1 MNERQVNA
9 FRLVMRLGSITA
21 AARALSVSQPAV
33 SRLIADLERDLG
45 FPLFERRS
53 GKIFPTPDA
62 RGLAQEVDRMF
73 YGLERLERFARE
85 MRGLHHGTLVLATLP
100 MVSFETVPRALGR
113 FLPQHQGVRVT
124 HNVHTSPR
132 ILDLVGTQQ
141 VDIGIAQ
148 MEGPRGDVRRIA
160 SYRTH
165 CVCVMAPG
173 HRLAGRPSLSPH
185 DLAGEPI
192 VALAFHTVTA
202 RTVTQ
207 RFAEAGVAID
217 LAVESQPSYS
227 ACALAAEGVGV
238 GIVDPLTPSV
248 FSSERLRSVPF
259 EPAIPFDLHVLAHAE
274 QSLSRAAGAFVEVL
288 LAEIADNPLM
298 RRLDG
303 DAAS

>member
-9 FRLVMRLGSITA
+9 FRLVMKLGSITS
-21 AARALSVSQPAV
+21 AARALNVSQPAV
-33 SRLIADLERDLG
+33 SRLIGDLERDLG

-85 MRGLHHGTLVLATLP
+85 MRGLHHGTLSLASLP
-100 MVSFETVPRALGR
+100 MVSFEVVPRSLGR
-113 FLPQHQGVRVT
+113 FLPMHKGVRVT

-132 ILDLVGTQQ
+132 ILDLVGAQQ
-141 VDIGIAQ
+141 IDLGIAQ
-148 MEGPRGDVRRIA
+148 MEGPRSDVRRIA

-165 CVCVMAPG
+165 CVCVMAPN
-173 HRLAGRPSLSPH
+173 HPLAGRESLEPH
-185 DLAGEPI
+185 DLEGEPI
-192 VALAFHTVTA
+192 VALAFQTA
-202 RTVTQ
+202 TASAVTQ
-207 RFAEAGVAID
+207 RFAEAGVALD

-227 ACALAAEGVGV
+227 ACALAAEGIGI

-248 FSSERLRSVPF
+248 FASDRLRTVPF
-259 EPAIPFDLHVLAHAE
+259 EPAIPFDLHVLTHADRT
-274 QSLSRAAGAFVEVL
+274 LSRAASAFIVVL
-288 LAEIADNPLM
+288 LEAIEEMPQV

-303 DAAS
+303 P